1 MSDPFVKLSDVARK
15 PSDILSDPS
24 GIEVNSLSDQ
34 SVLVSDRTVTLFEVN
49 VQRFY
54 HHSVPV
60 ARKILPV
67 ARETVNFFLR
77 AEMQFT
83 IRLAMLP
90 NLRQPCL
97 PVRVHCADINLCSYL
112 FSSQTD
118 FKIIGHYHTFCPSQT
133 QRHRTFCQTAL
144 QKVF

>member
-1 MSDPFVKLSDVARK
+1 MARK

-34 SVLVSDRTVTLFEVN
+34 SVLVSDQTVTLSEVN

-67 ARETVNFFLR
+67 ARQTVNFFCGQKCNLR
-77 AEMQFT
+77 YAWPC
-83 IRLAMLP
+83 LP

-97 PVRVHCADINLCSYL
+97 PVRIHCADINLCSYL

-118 FKIIGHYHTFCPSQT
+118 FKVVGHYHTFCPTQT
-133 QRHRTFCQTAL
+133 QRHRTFCQTTL
-144 QKVF
+144 HKVF